1 MQTLLVHRDEYTKTN
16 RFLEVKLSETTKQLG
31 KTEDNH
37 KRDSADIK
45 KLSDTLKLKEKALD
59 FYKELSEK
67 LEFR

>member
-16 RFLEVKLSETTKQLG
+16 RFLEAKLSETSKALG
-31 KTEDNH
+31 KAEDTQ

-45 KLSDTLKLKEKALD
+45 KLSESLKLKEKALD

>member
-1 MQTLLVHRDEYTKTN
+1 M
-16 RFLEVKLSETTKQLG
+16 KLSETTKQLG